1 MNLMIKRALL
11 AGTAN
16 LILGFVL
23 NWIFAIIFP
32 SITREYMTGSLFRPW
47 TDPLMT
53 VYFLYP
59 YILGFSMAY
68 FWPIIEKNLKGKDV
82 LSKAGEFAKLYFII
96 ATVPGMFI
104 TYTSFNISLLMVC
117 VWALTGFLQAF
128 LYGLV
133 FFKVNKKIR

>member
-11 AGTAN
+11 AGTFN

-23 NWIFAIIFP
+23 NWFIGLIFP
-32 SITREYMTGSLFRPW
+32 SITQEYMTSSLFRPW

-59 YILGFSMAY
+59 YLLGFSMAY

-82 LSKAGEFAKLYFII
+82 LSKDG
-96 ATVPGMFI
+96 
-104 TYTSFNISLLMVC
+104 LLMGINRFS
-117 VWALTGFLQAF
+117 AGFPVRF
-128 LYGLV
+128 Y
-133 FFKVNKKIR
+133 FFQSE